1 MVYFLV
7 KLKVKDF
14 DKWKPVFHQSSS
26 IRKKSG
32 SLGGQVFHESNDP
45 NSVSV
50 LFEWNNID
58 NAKSFLTSEDLRKI
72 MEKAGVIGRPESIFL
87 DKVEDVSA

>member
-1 MVYFLV
+1 MVYLLL

-14 DKWKPVFHQSSS
+14 DKWKPVFDQNSSM
-26 IRKKSG
+26 RNKSG

-45 NSVSV
+45 NSVII

-58 NAKSFLTSEDLRKI
+58 NANSFITSEDLRKV
-72 MEKAGVIGRPESIFL
+72 MEKAGVIGRPEAIFL
-87 DKVEDVSA
+87 DKVEDVFA